1 MIQVLMLLFPVAVFG
16 RQISLP
22 PYLKPCSISSPD
34 FEACCLQ
41 HGRDALPMI
50 LKGDKKL
57 GIPNL
62 LPLVVPH
69 ILVDA
74 GKNLKIAFEDIHVFG
89 LDGIDLKQV
98 KIDIKTRK
106 ATLKLDVPQLE
117 LIGKY
122 EVDGKL
128 LVLPIK
134 GKGDV
139 NMTAIG
145 GHYQYDFEFSTE
157 RINGIDHLVV
167 LDNDVLKFELEG
179 AKIRLDNLFDGDKV
193 LGEQMNTFLND
204 NWKDVIDELGGAVS
218 QTVRSLGRNIASRIF
233 KKVPY
238 KELILD

>member
-1 MIQVLMLLFPVAVFG
+1 MNQSELAICLSKMKFLLYAFVYCLTSCVGAS
-16 RQISLP
+16 RINLP

-74 GKNLKIAFEDIHVFG
+74 GKNLKIAFDNIHVFG

-98 KIDIKTRK
+98 KFF
-106 ATLKLDVPQLE
+106 
-117 LIGKY
+117 
-122 EVDGKL
+122 
-128 LVLPIK
+128 
-134 GKGDV
+134 
-139 NMTAIG
+139 G